1 MAQRVGDVMTRAPA
15 TVEPLTSMTVVARA
29 VEGVREHAVRRTPVV
44 DGGRHAVGIVSP
56 ADLAVERDPGSALG
70 AVSAA
75 SPDQ

>member
-15 TVEPLTSMTVVARA
+15 TVEPLTSVTVVARA

-44 DGGRHAVGIVSP
+44 DDGRHAVGIVSP
-56 ADLAVERDPGSALG
+56 ADPAVERDPGSALG

-75 SPDQ
+75 RPDQ